1 MTNNVQTVYA
11 GMDKLITAIESGKA
25 NNEKVLIAICKS
37 IKALCTEI
45 DFDDYPEQAKNDF
58 TNPAGIEEMLKG
70 FVKWKTYRWGKQND

>member
-37 IKALCTEI
+37 IKALCTEMPY
-45 DFDDYPEQAKNDF
+45 DTKEMANDIVNNLN
-58 TNPAGIEEMLKG
+58 NPSGIEEMLKG
-70 FVKWKTYRWGKQND
+70 FAK